1 MLPLV
6 ALAVRAL
13 ALGPRAKLTVRAR
26 GFASLDHLEEHVLE
40 YSRAVSKI
48 LKERCGADDGCLL
61 VDVQWEPPRY
71 AEDAALEM
79 RLKLIGSKNATEGR
93 GSTL

>member
-13 ALGPRAKLTVRAR
+13 ALGPRAKLTIRAR
-26 GFASLDHLEEHVLE
+26 GFASLDHLELHILE
-40 YSRAVSKI
+40 YTRAVSKI
-48 LKERCGADDGCLL
+48 LNERCGADDGCLV

-71 AEDAALEM
+71 AEDTALEM
-79 RLKLIGSKNATEGR
+79 RLKLIGSKNATGGER
-93 GSTL
+93 